1 MSNLRKF
8 ISYYK
13 PHRKLF
19 IIDMVCAFIVA
30 AADLFYPM
38 IAKNIIND
46 YIPDRNI
53 RAVIVFCIIL
63 LGIYVIKALLNFVI
77 QYWGH
82 IVGVGIQADMRR
94 DVFSHLQTL
103 PFSYFDETK
112 TGTIMSRIINDLM
125 DISELAHHCPED
137 LFISLV
143 TLIGSFIMLA
153 KINIMLTLIVF
164 AVVPILVVYSVVMR
178 LRMKNAFKLSKEKI
192 AEINANI
199 ETSISG
205 IRVAKS
211 YTAAEH
217 ELERFDKS
225 NEDFKKA
232 RRQAY
237 KAMGQFHSGMT
248 FFTDF
253 LYVAVIFAGGLF
265 RYNGMINDGEL
276 VAYLLYV
283 TIFLNPVKRLISFFE
298 QLQDGM
304 TGLNR
309 FFELMDVKSEEESEN
324 AISVPAG
331 SVKGDIEFENVSFA
345 YRAREGEDEGNHV
358 IDNFSLEIKRGKCI
372 ALVGP
377 SGAGKTTLCHLI
389 PRFYEL
395 DSGSIK
401 LDGRDIKDYSRKSLR
416 ENIGMV
422 AQDVFLFNGTVS
434 ENIEYGKLGASREE
448 IIEAAKKANI
458 HDFIMSLEN
467 GYDTNVGER
476 GVKLSGGQKQ
486 RISIARVFLKNP
498 SILILDEATS
508 ALDNETEVQIQA
520 SLEELMKGRTSIV
533 VAHRLSTV
541 RHADE
546 IVVITKNGIEEK
558 GSHDELMA
566 ENGIYSRLYGYS
578 VK

>member
-164 AVVPILVVYSVVMR
+164 AVVPILVVYSVLMR

-232 RRQAY
+232 
-237 KAMGQFHSGMT
+237 
-248 FFTDF
+248 
-253 LYVAVIFAGGLF
+253 
-265 RYNGMINDGEL
+265 
-276 VAYLLYV
+276 
-283 TIFLNPVKRLISFFE
+283 
-298 QLQDGM
+298 
-304 TGLNR
+304 
-309 FFELMDVKSEEESEN
+309 
-324 AISVPAG
+324 
-331 SVKGDIEFENVSFA
+331 
-345 YRAREGEDEGNHV
+345 
-358 IDNFSLEIKRGKCI
+358 
-372 ALVGP
+372 
-377 SGAGKTTLCHLI
+377 
-389 PRFYEL
+389 
-395 DSGSIK
+395 
-401 LDGRDIKDYSRKSLR
+401 
-416 ENIGMV
+416 
-422 AQDVFLFNGTVS
+422 
-434 ENIEYGKLGASREE
+434 
-448 IIEAAKKANI
+448 
-458 HDFIMSLEN
+458 
-467 GYDTNVGER
+467 
-476 GVKLSGGQKQ
+476 
-486 RISIARVFLKNP
+486 
-498 SILILDEATS
+498 
-508 ALDNETEVQIQA
+508 
-520 SLEELMKGRTSIV
+520 V
-533 VAHRLSTV
+533 VRCQ
-541 RHADE
+541 
-546 IVVITKNGIEEK
+546 
-558 GSHDELMA
+558 
-566 ENGIYSRLYGYS
+566 
-578 VK
+578 